1 MGAFGPE
8 KQRNCRHKGGGMNG
22 FFAGFA
28 LALLLWFAVFLYLR
42 SYIRRRT
49 SPDHILTLLQEEVRQ
64 LEADIDEKTEQNLQ
78 LLEEKI
84 KSLREI
90 CAEAERRIAVYS
102 RELEKREA
110 ENQVM
115 TTLNMPP
122 LLKKLDIRS
131 GEKQDGAVKQAEFA
145 MQAGSVKQ
153 AGITNQAGAAE
164 AAYRVQT
171 RQSRRQS
178 IFPPPKQLPPEQ
190 TPSGQALSGQALPGQ
205 SPPGQTLSEQAL
217 PGQVPSGS
225 MPEQTPPEPK
235 KQPVITFSREPLAIK
250 PPPMKDRVAE
260 LYRAGFDA
268 DLIAKRLGLSLGE
281 VQLYFNLLEKP
292 PG

>member
-1 MGAFGPE
+1 
-8 KQRNCRHKGGGMNG
+8 MNG

-122 LLKKLDIRS
+122 LLKKLDVRS

-145 MQAGSVKQ
+145 MQAGSAKQ
-153 AGITNQAGAAE
+153 AGITKQAGAAE

-190 TPSGQALSGQALPGQ
+190 TPSGQTPLGQALPEQALSGQ
-205 SPPGQTLSEQAL
+205 S
-217 PGQVPSGS
+217 
-225 MPEQTPPEPK
+225 PEQTPPEPK